1 MPVASESVLEALRSV
16 QGPELH
22 RSLVDLGMI
31 RNLEVDEQGTVTFTL
46 DKAEMVGVK
55 NIHGGVS
62 SPTQQSCPKRTAS
75 SKVGSFSKL
84 PATFNHQGSSFL
96 RKPDNICFIC
106 VNSASRV
113 ATRASS
119 R

>member
-62 SPTQQSCPKRTAS
+62 SPTQQSYAILVQS
-75 SKVGSFSKL
+75 EL
-84 PATFNHQGSSFL
+84 LHQKWGHFQSYLQLLTTKGLLS
-96 RKPDNICFIC
+96 
-106 VNSASRV
+106 
-113 ATRASS
+113 
-119 R
+119 